1 MGRSLPL
8 LGALACLVLAS
19 CGKDDAASKAAK
31 ERTLLV
37 GYTASLTGKLSV
49 ESTRQTRGL
58 SLWVE
63 RVNAAGGIKLPD
75 GRTLQVASKFYDD
88 ESNQD
93 RVQELYTRL
102 VNDDKADFLV
112 SPYSS
117 GLTSSA
123 SVIAEQYGKVMISAG
138 AASDSNY
145 EQGFQHV
152 FQVYTPASRYLVG
165 ALDLIAATAPDAK
178 KIAIV
183 HENDKFSADVA
194 KALDANARAKGFT
207 VVLDEGYDSS
217 TTDFAP
223 FINKVQQSGA
233 DAILGG
239 GHFQDGSTF
248 ARQLAE
254 KGVKAR
260 FLVLLVAPP
269 EPGFG
274 ELGNAALGVL
284 GPSQWEPQ
292 VSFTAEGAKSA
303 GLAWFGLTGTEFVEA
318 YKAAHKEEPSYHAAG
333 GYIAGLLLEEAIA
346 RAGSVDGEAVRK
358 ALAATDLLTFFGRSK
373 FFAPDAAHGLQ
384 IGHEMVLVQWQKGPD
399 GKLLKQVV
407 WPPQGRTAEPIL
419 R

>member
-1 MGRSLPL
+1 MGRYAA

-19 CGKDDAASKAAK
+19 CGKDDGAAKGTK

-63 RVNAAGGIKLPD
+63 RVNAAGGIKLHD
-75 GRTLQVASKFYDD
+75 GQVLKVASKFYDD

-145 EQGFQHV
+145 AQGFQHV
-152 FQVYTPASRYLVG
+152 YQVYTPASRYLVG
-165 ALDLIAATAPDAK
+165 ALDLVAATAPDAK

-183 HENDKFSADVA
+183 HENDKFSSDVA
-194 KALDANARAKGFT
+194 KALDAYARAKGFS

-223 FINKVQQSGA
+223 FLNKVQQSGA

-260 FLVLLVAPP
+260 FLALLVAPP

-292 VSFTAEGAKSA
+292 VSFTAEGAKAA
-303 GLAWFGLTGTEFVEA
+303 GAAWFGPTGGEFVEA

-333 GYIAGLLLEEAIA
+333 GYVAGLLLEEAIA
-346 RAGSVDGEAVRK
+346 RAGTIDGEAVRK
-358 ALAATDLLTFFGRSK
+358 ALETTDVLTFFGRSK
-373 FFAPDAAHGLQ
+373 FDATEAAHGLQ
-384 IGHEMVLVQWQKGPD
+384 TGHEMVLVQWQKGPD
-399 GKLLKQVV
+399 GKLQKQVV
-407 WPPQGRTAEPIL
+407 WPPQGRSAEPVL